1 MIKGM
6 NSNHCFRLS
15 KDQRNVSVKF
25 KKSLNFAI
33 SLHDSEEQSFLH
45 VLP

>member
-15 KDQRNVSVKF
+15 KDQKNLSVKF
-25 KKSLNFAI
+25 KKSHIFAI
-33 SLHDSEEQSFLH
+33 SLHDFEEQSFLH
-45 VLP
+45 VLH